1 LQAAT
6 LWLRSCIVKRDAVR
20 VPEFTL
26 TGGLGNPGRID
37 DPWGLGMR
45 NSVSKSGAA
54 AAPARESSTT
64 KLAKF
69 FPNATP
75 VRIPVRLTRM
85 ASESGESTE
94 STIIEFGTPNEVLFA
109 STLPLEFADKLRLR
123 NSDGSLDTEACV
135 VAVQYNGGRT
145 AVAARFT
152 GEVANWIV
160 KAES

>member
-1 LQAAT
+1 
-6 LWLRSCIVKRDAVR
+6 
-20 VPEFTL
+20 
-26 TGGLGNPGRID
+26 
-37 DPWGLGMR
+37 MR

-64 KLAKF
+64 KLARF

-85 ASESGESTE
+85 VSGSGAFSENTV
-94 STIIEFGTPNEVLFA
+94 IEFGTPTEVLFA
-109 STLPLEFADKLRLR
+109 SGLPLEFADKLRLQ
-123 NSDGSLDTEACV
+123 NSDGTLNTEAFV

-152 GEVANWIV
+152 GAVPNWIV
-160 KAES
+160 KAE

>member
-1 LQAAT
+1 
-6 LWLRSCIVKRDAVR
+6 
-20 VPEFTL
+20 
-26 TGGLGNPGRID
+26 
-37 DPWGLGMR
+37 MR
-45 NSVSKSGAA
+45 NSVSRSGAA
-54 AAPARESSTT
+54 VAPARESSTT
-64 KLAKF
+64 KLARF

-85 ASESGESTE
+85 ASENGASSE
-94 STIIEFGTPNEVLFA
+94 STIIEFGTPHEVLFA

-123 NSDGSLDTEACV
+123 NSDGTLDTEACV

-160 KAES
+160 KSDL

>member
-1 LQAAT
+1 
-6 LWLRSCIVKRDAVR
+6 
-20 VPEFTL
+20 
-26 TGGLGNPGRID
+26 
-37 DPWGLGMR
+37 MR
-45 NSVSKSGAA
+45 YSVSKSGAA

-75 VRIPVRLTRM
+75 VRIPVRLTRIANENG
-85 ASESGESTE
+85 ASSE

-123 NSDGSLDTEACV
+123 NSDGTLDTEACV

-152 GEVANWIV
+152 QEVANWIV
-160 KAES
+160 KP